1 MFIACLF
8 KGSQEQSFFLQTLL
22 FTAFLATVLK
32 ILTYAFVSTWSLVSS
47 AWEHVK
53 RKMHSWYPCASM
65 SQLLSYLEGLGSVIF
80 KCLNNSYVLSFS
92 TSLSCFQ
99 YIRGEHEN
107 ARFKEMMK
115 VASFPSPVG
124 IPLTLGT
131 KCKLLSFLNSHSQ
144 IYLNPKCTLIHIHK
158 NTQVNAPSYSHW
170 TSSNSKWIKYYNTD
184 RLS

>member
-1 MFIACLF
+1 M
-8 KGSQEQSFFLQTLL
+8 SNSPFLQLAHLRVFQIIFPSNTLIYGISRDGS
-22 FTAFLATVLK
+22 K
-32 ILTYAFVSTWSLVSS
+32 IFNIRTCEHMILGQLSI
-47 AWEHVK
+47 WEHVK

-80 KCLNNSYVLSFS
+80 KCLNNIYVLSFS

-124 IPLTLGT
+124 IPLTLRT
-131 KCKLLSFLNSHSQ
+131 KCKLLSFFKFTFPNISESKVLSDSQSRKYSSECAFLFTLN
-144 IYLNPKCTLIHIHK
+144 
-158 NTQVNAPSYSHW
+158 
-170 TSSNSKWIKYYNTD
+170 IK
-184 RLS
+184 

>member
-8 KGSQEQSFFLQTLL
+8 KGSQEKSFFLQTLL

-32 ILTYAFVSTWSLVSS
+32 ILTYAFVSSWSLVSS

-65 SQLLSYLEGLGSVIF
+65 SQLLSYLEGLGRVIF
-80 KCLNNSYVLSFS
+80 KCINDIYVLSFS

-124 IPLTLGT
+124 IPLTLRT
-131 KCKLLSFLNSHSQ
+131 KCKLLSFFKFTFPNISESKVHSDSHSQ
-144 IYLNPKCTLIHIHK
+144 KYSSECAFLFTLN
-158 NTQVNAPSYSHW
+158 
-170 TSSNSKWIKYYNTD
+170 IK
-184 RLS
+184 

>member
-1 MFIACLF
+1 MRSDSWRTVLRFLDQIKISIKISMHCLF
-8 KGSQEQSFFLQTLL
+8 KGSQEQFFFLQTLL

-65 SQLLSYLEGLGSVIF
+65 SQLLSYLEGLGRVIF
-80 KCLNNSYVLSFS
+80 KCLNNIYVLSFS

-115 VASFPSPVG
+115 VASFPSPLG
-124 IPLTLGT
+124 IPLTLRT
-131 KCKLLSFLNSHSQ
+131 KCKLLSFFKFTFPNISESKVLFDSQ
-144 IYLNPKCTLIHIHK
+144 K
-158 NTQVNAPSYSHW
+158 YS
-170 TSSNSKWIKYYNTD
+170 SECAF
-184 RLS
+184 